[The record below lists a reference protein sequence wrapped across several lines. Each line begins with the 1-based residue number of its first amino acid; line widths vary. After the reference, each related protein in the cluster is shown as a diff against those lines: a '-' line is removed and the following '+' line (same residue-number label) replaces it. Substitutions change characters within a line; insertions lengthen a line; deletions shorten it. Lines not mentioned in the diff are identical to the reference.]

1 MKIMEKAKAVVIFF
15 IIVSILIFAFTH
27 GVVWLKDSGMYS
39 LSALV
44 AVFKFDIPVPR

>member
-1 MKIMEKAKAVVIFF
+1 MERAKTIIIFF
-15 IIVSILIFAFTH
+15 IVVSIIIFAATR
-27 GVVWLKDSGMYS
+27 GAVWLKDSGMYS